1 MRAFIGLI
9 LGLAIAMPSYAGVTI
24 EEDAGKAGA
33 ANSTRAPTASAVN
46 EKIAVAVRPEGDRE
60 QWQANKG
67 TTLKQV
73 LLLWAK
79 KANWD
84 LQWAVQD
91 KTYEYDYP
99 IPFALSFDGTFDQA
113 AAKFVKLY
121 ENAEVPLRI
130 DLNIEQHAARVSIK
144 GKK

>member
-1 MRAFIGLI
+1 MRAILGLI
-9 LGLAIAMPSYAGVTI
+9 LGLVITAPSYAGVTI
-24 EEDAGKAGA
+24 EEDAGKDGTTITTKVPANA
-33 ANSTRAPTASAVN
+33 AT
-46 EKIAVAVRPEGDRE
+46 EKIAVAVRPAGDRE

-84 LQWAVQD
+84 LQWAAQD

-121 ENAEVPLRI
+121 EHAEVPLRI
-130 DLNIEQHAARVSIK
+130 DLNLEQHAARVSIRE
-144 GKK
+144 KK